1 MDTVQEV
8 QSDID
13 RYAGFLPDRYRHA
26 VAPASTWWSW
36 RGHDVHILRA
46 QVPDSRARVLVL
58 HGAGGHAAALWPFAG
73 LAAAEGADVLVPDL
87 PLYGHTRVPQPRRV
101 RYDDWVECVSD
112 LVRHE
117 CANDDRPLVVFGA
130 SMGGLLGY
138 EVAARTGLVAHVVA
152 TCLLDPADPAA
163 RAAAARVP
171 VLGRVAPRV
180 LGAAD
185 RYVGGVRMPIR
196 WVVKMAAMSGN
207 PDLNRLV
214 LRDTRGG
221 GVHIPLG
228 FLGSWMNFRHTAPE
242 RFDAASVTLVH
253 PGADRWTP
261 PPLSIRFADRISA
274 PTRTVLLQNCGH
286 YPVEEPGIG
295 QLVTALRGVCD
306 SVLAGGGSSGPQ
318 QPFDQVDQIAD
329 GGLPGDFAVG

>member
-1 MDTVQEV
+1 
-8 QSDID
+8 
-13 RYAGFLPDRYRHA
+13 
-26 VAPASTWWSW
+26 
-36 RGHDVHILRA
+36 
-46 QVPDSRARVLVL
+46 
-58 HGAGGHAAALWPFAG
+58 
-73 LAAAEGADVLVPDL
+73 
-87 PLYGHTRVPQPRRV
+87 
-101 RYDDWVECVSD
+101 
-112 LVRHE
+112 
-117 CANDDRPLVVFGA
+117 
-130 SMGGLLGY
+130 
-138 EVAARTGLVAHVVA
+138 
-152 TCLLDPADPAA
+152 
-163 RAAAARVP
+163 
-171 VLGRVAPRV
+171 
-180 LGAAD
+180 
-185 RYVGGVRMPIR
+185 MPIR

-295 QLVTALRGVCD
+295 QLVAALHEVRD
-306 SVLAGGGSSGPQ
+306 SVLAG
-318 QPFDQVDQIAD
+318 A
-329 GGLPGDFAVG
+329 